1 MMQFKSLEEQIQ
13 YQEKNI
19 EYLQQQNF
27 DLQNQI
33 SQYAQFQQ
41 LGITIEAFQSLQNN
55 NKEFS
60 QQIKQ
65 LQKENKNLLKQIQ
78 NNQVKY
84 YDKTLS
90 NLQQENVKLKNEI
103 RQLRQRISSPSKLDK
118 SIVQYSTPQK
128 QLNPSAILKSTKD
141 HPKDVASLLFIKG
154 SQNFKSPYID
164 IIKGKFENV
173 KVIKQLKS
181 GLEQSYFDTFH
192 FDVISQDLQYSLQ
205 QLDRQH
211 SIHQGKGILL
221 SNQLCL
227 IFGASRTNKKHFL
240 IQYLDTLIMQI
251 KQQYEIF
258 QQNEDYKQLT
268 VKIVYEEFL
277 NGQAKHPCDSEI
289 ILNKEQSK
297 KEIESN
303 VREIEL
309 QISKLRLIILNKLK
323 MTIKDNSKRYVKV
336 RKLYIETELEF
347 LKETQM
353 KKFICFTSNQN
364 LNQKQYQNGEEG
376 LNESLAMKDKGKE
389 LTQILKWPQLQISL
403 VLCVHPTI
411 PDYAMTVNTF
421 QLCKFIRNLKLV
433 SDSPQNSDKFSQI
446 LENNN
451 KSLEQNIKK
460 LREKIKNLESDNQ
473 RVRKQSL
480 ILEAENEE
488 AVEKN
493 RKLKQQ
499 LTNLIN
505 SLQQLQMNFQQ
516 QISAKKSLSLS
527 KTKSAIVSDNK
538 TIQTLEKA
546 QKSISTLLSQNSKI
560 DLTVSPS
567 KVQKT
572 IPSDLLM
579 VNDDEENQDEEEE
592 YQEEGEDGQEVED
605 QMDEEEVDSEE
616 PSEENESEGQD
627 IQQPR
632 KESSISMI

>member
-1 MMQFKSLEEQIQ
+1 MQFKSLEEQIQ

-33 SQYAQFQQ
+33 SQFSQFQQ
-41 LGITIEAFQSLQNN
+41 LGITIDAFQSLQNTS
-55 NKEFS
+55 KEQS

-65 LQKENKNLLKQIQ
+65 LQKDNKNQLKQIQ

-154 SQNFKSPYID
+154 SQNFKSPFVD
-164 IIKGKFENV
+164 IIKGKYENV

-181 GLEQSYFDTFH
+181 GLEQSYFDTYH

-211 SIHQGKGILL
+211 SIHQGKGLLL
-221 SNQLCL
+221 SNQLSL
-227 IFGASRTNKKHFL
+227 IYGASRTNKKHFL
-240 IQYLDTLIMQI
+240 IQYLDTLISQI
-251 KQQYEIF
+251 KQQFEIF

-268 VKIVYEEFL
+268 VKIVYEEFF
-277 NGQAKHPCDSEI
+277 NGQTKHPSDSEVLI
-289 ILNKEQSK
+289 NKEQSK
-297 KEIESN
+297 RDNESK

-309 QISKLRLIILNKLK
+309 SISKLRLIILNKLK
-323 MTIKDNSKRYVKV
+323 MTIKDNSKKYVKI
-336 RKLYIETELEF
+336 RKLYIETELQF
-347 LKETQM
+347 NKESQV
-353 KKFICFTSNQN
+353 KKFIVFTSNSN
-364 LNQKQYQNGEEG
+364 LNQKQFQNAEEG

-389 LTQILKWPQLQISL
+389 LTQILRWPQLQISL

-411 PDYAMTVNTF
+411 PDYALTINTF

-433 SDSPQNSDKFSQI
+433 SDSPQSSDKFQQI

-451 KSLEQNIKK
+451 KSLEQKIKQ
-460 LREKIKNLESDNQ
+460 LREKIKNLESENY
-473 RVRKQSL
+473 RVKKQSL

-488 AVEKN
+488 AVDKN

-499 LTNLIN
+499 LANLTGQ
-505 SLQQLQMNFQQ
+505 LQQLQMNFQQ
-516 QISAKKSLSLS
+516 QISAKKSLTLS
-527 KTKSAIVSDNK
+527 KTKSAVVADNK

-546 QKSISTLLSQNSKI
+546 ARSISVLLSQNSKV
-560 DLTVSPS
+560 DLSVSPS

-572 IPSDLLM
+572 LPSDLLM
-579 VNDDEENQDEEEE
+579 PNFQENPDDEED
-592 YQEEGEDGQEVED
+592 YQEEGEDGQEDED

-616 PSEENESEGQD
+616 PSEVDESEGQD

>member
-33 SQYAQFQQ
+33 SQFSQFQQ
-41 LGITIEAFQSLQNN
+41 LGITIDAFQSLQNN
-55 NKEFS
+55 SKEQL

-118 SIVQYSTPQK
+118 SIIQYSTPQK

-141 HPKDVASLLFIKG
+141 HPKDVSSLLFIKG
-154 SQNFKSPYID
+154 SQNFKSPFVD
-164 IIKGKFENV
+164 IIKGKYENV

-181 GLEQSYFDTFH
+181 GLEQSYFDTYH
-192 FDVISQDLQYSLQ
+192 FDVISQDLQYILQ

-211 SIHQGKGILL
+211 SIHQGKGLLL

-227 IFGASRTNKKHFL
+227 IYGASRTNKKHFL
-240 IQYLDTLIMQI
+240 IQYLDTLISQI
-251 KQQYEIF
+251 KQQFEIF

-268 VKIVYEEFL
+268 VKIIYEEFF
-277 NGQAKHPCDSEI
+277 NGQSKHPSDNEI
-289 ILNKEQSK
+289 LINKEKSK
-297 KEIESN
+297 KDNESK

-309 QISKLRLIILNKLK
+309 SISKLRLIILNKLK
-323 MTIKDNSKRYVKV
+323 MTIKDNSKKYVKI
-336 RKLYIETELEF
+336 RKLYIETELQF
-347 LKETQM
+347 NKETQV
-353 KKFICFTSNQN
+353 KKFIVFTSNAN
-364 LNQKQYQNGEEG
+364 LNQKQFQNAEEG

-389 LTQILKWPQLQISL
+389 LTQILRWPQLQISM
-403 VLCVHPTI
+403 VLCIHPTI
-411 PDYAMTVNTF
+411 PDYALTINTF

-433 SDSPQNSDKFSQI
+433 SDSPQSSDKFQQI

-451 KSLEQNIKK
+451 KQLEQKIKQ
-460 LREKIKNLESDNQ
+460 LREKIKNLESENY
-473 RVRKQSL
+473 RVKKQSL

-488 AVEKN
+488 AVDKN
-493 RKLKQQ
+493 RRLKQQ
-499 LTNLIN
+499 LANLTGQ
-505 SLQQLQMNFQQ
+505 LQQLQMNFQQ
-516 QISAKKSLSLS
+516 QISAKKSLTLS
-527 KTKSAIVSDNK
+527 KTKSAVVADNK

-546 QKSISTLLSQNSKI
+546 ARSISVLLSQNSKT
-560 DLTVSPS
+560 DLSVSPS

-572 IPSDLLM
+572 LPSDLLLP
-579 VNDDEENQDEEEE
+579 NFQENPDDEED
-592 YQEEGEDGQEVED
+592 YQEEGEDGQEDED
-605 QMDEEEVDSEE
+605 QMDEEEANSEE
-616 PSEENESEGQD
+616 PSEEDESEGQD

>member
-33 SQYAQFQQ
+33 SQFSQFQQ

-55 NKEFS
+55 NKEQQ

-65 LQKENKNLLKQIQ
+65 LQKDNNNLLKQIQ

-154 SQNFKSPYID
+154 SQNFKSQYVD
-164 IIKGKFENV
+164 IIKGKYENV

-181 GLEQSYFDTFH
+181 GLEQSYFDTYH
-192 FDVISQDLQYSLQ
+192 FDIISQDLQHSLQ

-227 IFGASRTNKKHFL
+227 IYGASRTYKKHFL
-240 IQYLDTLIMQI
+240 IQYLDTLISQI

-268 VKIVYEEFL
+268 VKIVYEEFF
-277 NGQAKHPCDSEI
+277 NGQPKHPCDSEI
-289 ILNKEQSK
+289 LVNKEQSK
-297 KEIESN
+297 RDSESK

-309 QISKLRLIILNKLK
+309 SISKLRLIILNKLK
-323 MTIKDNSKRYVKV
+323 MTIKDNSKKYVKV
-336 RKLYIETELEF
+336 RKLYIETELQF

-353 KKFICFTSNQN
+353 KKFFCFTSNQN
-364 LNQKQYQNGEEG
+364 LNQRQFQNAEEG

-389 LTQILKWPQLQISL
+389 LTQILRWPQLQISL

-411 PDYAMTVNTF
+411 PDYSLTVNTF
-421 QLCKFIRNLKLV
+421 QICKFIRNLKLV
-433 SDSPQNSDKFSQI
+433 SDSPQSSDKFQQI

-451 KSLEQNIKK
+451 KSLEQKIKQ
-460 LREKIKNLESDNQ
+460 LREKIKNLESENY
-473 RVRKQSL
+473 RVRKQSF
-480 ILEAENEE
+480 ILEAENKE

-493 RKLKQQ
+493 KKLNQQ
-499 LTNLIN
+499 LINLTG
-505 SLQQLQMNFQQ
+505 SLKSLKMNFQQ

-527 KTKSAIVSDNK
+527 KTKSAVVADNK
-538 TIQTLEKA
+538 IIQTLEKA
-546 QKSISTLLSQNSKI
+546 SRSISVLLSQNSKT
-560 DLTVSPS
+560 DLSVSPS

-572 IPSDLLM
+572 LPSDLLLP
-579 VNDDEENQDEEEE
+579 NFQENSDEDEE
-592 YQEEGEDGQEVED
+592 YQEEGEDGQEDED
-605 QMDEEEVDSEE
+605 QMDDEEVDSEV
-616 PSEENESEGQD
+616 PSEEDESEGQD

>member
-33 SQYAQFQQ
+33 SQFSQFQQ

-55 NKEFS
+55 SKEQS

-65 LQKENKNLLKQIQ
+65 LQKDNNNLLKQIQ

-141 HPKDVASLLFIKG
+141 HPKDVSSLLFIKG
-154 SQNFKSPYID
+154 SQNFKSPYVD
-164 IIKGKFENV
+164 IIKGKYENV

-181 GLEQSYFDTFH
+181 GLEQSYFDTYH
-192 FDVISQDLQYSLQ
+192 FDIISQDLQYSLQ

-240 IQYLDTLIMQI
+240 IQYLDTLISQI
-251 KQQYEIF
+251 KQQFEIF

-268 VKIVYEEFL
+268 VKIVYEEFF
-277 NGQAKHPCDSEI
+277 NGQAKHPNDSEI
-289 ILNKEQSK
+289 IFNKEQSK
-297 KEIESN
+297 RDNENK

-309 QISKLRLIILNKLK
+309 SISKLRLIILNKLK
-323 MTIKDNSKRYVKV
+323 MTIKDNSKKYIKI
-336 RKLYIETELEF
+336 RKLYIETELQYN
-347 LKETQM
+347 KETQLN
-353 KKFICFTSNQN
+353 KFIVFTSNQN
-364 LNQKQYQNGEEG
+364 LNQKLFQNSEEG
-376 LNESLAMKDKGKE
+376 LNETLNMKDKGKE
-389 LTQILKWPQLQISL
+389 LTSILRWPQLQISL

-411 PDYAMTVNTF
+411 PDYQFTINTF

-433 SDSPQNSDKFSQI
+433 SDSPQSSDKFSQI

-451 KSLEQNIKK
+451 KSLEQKIKH
-460 LREKIKNLESDNQ
+460 LREKIKNLESENY
-473 RVRKQSL
+473 RVKKQSL

-488 AVEKN
+488 AVDKN

-499 LTNLIN
+499 LINLTG

-527 KTKSAIVSDNK
+527 KTKSAVVADNK

-546 QKSISTLLSQNSKI
+546 SKSISVLLSQNSKI
-560 DLTVSPS
+560 DLSVSPS
-567 KVQKT
+567 KVHKT
-572 IPSDLLM
+572 LPSDLLM
-579 VNDDEENQDEEEE
+579 PNFQENPDDEEE
-592 YQEEGEDGQEVED
+592 YQEEGEDGQEDED
-605 QMDEEEVDSEE
+605 QMDEEEADSQE
-616 PSEENESEGQD
+616 PSEVDESEGQD

>member
-33 SQYAQFQQ
+33 SQFSQFQQ
-41 LGITIEAFQSLQNN
+41 LGITIDAFQSLQNN
-55 NKEFS
+55 SKEQS

-118 SIVQYSTPQK
+118 SIIQYSTPQK

-141 HPKDVASLLFIKG
+141 HPKDVSSLLFIKG
-154 SQNFKSPYID
+154 SQNFKSPFVD
-164 IIKGKFENV
+164 IIKGKYENV

-181 GLEQSYFDTFH
+181 GLEQSYFDTYH
-192 FDVISQDLQYSLQ
+192 FDVISQDLQYILQ

-211 SIHQGKGILL
+211 SIHQGKGLLL

-227 IFGASRTNKKHFL
+227 IYGASRTNKKHFL
-240 IQYLDTLIMQI
+240 IQYLDTLISQI
-251 KQQYEIF
+251 KQQFEIF

-268 VKIVYEEFL
+268 VKIIYEEFF
-277 NGQAKHPCDSEI
+277 NGQSKHPSDNEI
-289 ILNKEQSK
+289 LINKEKSK
-297 KEIESN
+297 KENESK

-309 QISKLRLIILNKLK
+309 SISKLRLIILNKLK
-323 MTIKDNSKRYVKV
+323 MTIKDNSKKYVKI
-336 RKLYIETELEF
+336 RKLYIETELQF
-347 LKETQM
+347 NKETQV
-353 KKFICFTSNQN
+353 KKFIVFTSNAN
-364 LNQKQYQNGEEG
+364 LNQKQFQNAEEG

-389 LTQILKWPQLQISL
+389 LTQILRWPQLQISM
-403 VLCVHPTI
+403 VLCIHPTI
-411 PDYAMTVNTF
+411 PDYALTINTF

-433 SDSPQNSDKFSQI
+433 SDSPQSSDKFQQI

-451 KSLEQNIKK
+451 KSLEQKIKQ
-460 LREKIKNLESDNQ
+460 LREKIKNLESENY
-473 RVRKQSL
+473 RVKKQSL

-488 AVEKN
+488 AVDKN
-493 RKLKQQ
+493 RRLKQQ
-499 LTNLIN
+499 LANLTGQ
-505 SLQQLQMNFQQ
+505 LQQLQMNFQQ
-516 QISAKKSLSLS
+516 QISAKKSLTLS
-527 KTKSAIVSDNK
+527 KTKSAVVADNK

-546 QKSISTLLSQNSKI
+546 ARSISVLLSQNSKT
-560 DLTVSPS
+560 DLSVSPS

-572 IPSDLLM
+572 LPSDLLM
-579 VNDDEENQDEEEE
+579 PNFQENPDDEED
-592 YQEEGEDGQEVED
+592 YQEEGEDDQEDED
-605 QMDEEEVDSEE
+605 QMDEEEANSEE
-616 PSEENESEGQD
+616 PSEVDESEGQD

>member
-33 SQYAQFQQ
+33 SQFSQFQQ
-41 LGITIEAFQSLQNN
+41 LGITIDAFQSLQNN
-55 NKEFS
+55 SKEQS

-65 LQKENKNLLKQIQ
+65 LQKDNKNLLKQIQ

-154 SQNFKSPYID
+154 SQNFKSPFVD
-164 IIKGKFENV
+164 IIKGKYENV

-181 GLEQSYFDTFH
+181 GLEQSYFDTYH

-211 SIHQGKGILL
+211 SIHQGKGLLL

-227 IFGASRTNKKHFL
+227 IYGASRTNKKHFL
-240 IQYLDTLIMQI
+240 IQYLDTLISQI
-251 KQQYEIF
+251 KQQFEIF

-268 VKIVYEEFL
+268 VKIVYEEFF
-277 NGQAKHPCDSEI
+277 NGQPKHPSDSEI

-297 KEIESN
+297 RDNESK

-309 QISKLRLIILNKLK
+309 SISKLRLIILNKLK
-323 MTIKDNSKRYVKV
+323 MTIKDNSKKYVKI
-336 RKLYIETELEF
+336 RKLYIETVLQF
-347 LKETQM
+347 NKETQV
-353 KKFICFTSNQN
+353 KKFIVFTSNSN
-364 LNQKQYQNGEEG
+364 LNQKQFQNAEEG

-389 LTQILKWPQLQISL
+389 LTQILRWPQLQISL

-411 PDYAMTVNTF
+411 PDYALTINTF

-433 SDSPQNSDKFSQI
+433 SDSPQSSDKFQQI

-451 KSLEQNIKK
+451 KSLEQKIKQ
-460 LREKIKNLESDNQ
+460 LREKIKNLESENYK
-473 RVRKQSL
+473 VKKQSL

-488 AVEKN
+488 AVDKN

-499 LTNLIN
+499 LANLTGQ
-505 SLQQLQMNFQQ
+505 LQQLQMNFQQ
-516 QISAKKSLSLS
+516 QISAKKSLTLS
-527 KTKSAIVSDNK
+527 KTKSAVVADNK

-546 QKSISTLLSQNSKI
+546 ARSISVLLSQNSKI
-560 DLTVSPS
+560 DLSVSPS

-572 IPSDLLM
+572 LPSDLLM
-579 VNDDEENQDEEEE
+579 PNFQENADDEED
-592 YQEEGEDGQEVED
+592 YQEEGEDGQEDED

-616 PSEENESEGQD
+616 PSEVDESEGQE